1 MFVFSTSMGSVSIQ
15 IGAQNI
21 MRKHF
26 VKNLIVKLENV
37 VSDIQEFANF
47 FEIGAFVNLESGA
60 CFPTKL
66 TRTRLS
72 CFNVKTNCFILEN
85 LISLVRLKLIISLG

>member
-15 IGAQNI
+15 IGAENI
-21 MRKHF
+21 MRKNF

-37 VSDIQEFANF
+37 VSDNF

-66 TRTRLS
+66 TGIML
-72 CFNVKTNCFILEN
+72 
-85 LISLVRLKLIISLG
+85 

>member
-15 IGAQNI
+15 IGAENI
-21 MRKHF
+21 MRKNF
-26 VKNLIVKLENV
+26 VKNLIVKLDNV

-66 TRTRLS
+66 TGIML
-72 CFNVKTNCFILEN
+72 
-85 LISLVRLKLIISLG
+85 